1 MFQQMCNFSTNFDK
15 WNGTMK
21 AGSHKKKKK
30 KHKEEADQNSM

>member
-1 MFQQMCNFSTNFDK
+1 MCNFSTNFDK

-30 KHKEEADQNSM
+30 HKEEADQNSM